1 MPQTTGFSASGGRL
15 RRTKQMTRDFICS
28 LMIIFVMVMTPGCV
42 PLVVGVAA
50 GGGAVAYAKGVLQKN
65 FDNSVSDLHKASLA
79 AVKNIKASVY
89 LDKIGRHSA
98 KIKFEFDDKEKG
110 EIVIK
115 ALTERTATLKI
126 RVGLLGDEI
135 RSQMVLNAI
144 QKQL

>member
-1 MPQTTGFSASGGRL
+1 MPKYFQ
-15 RRTKQMTRDFICS
+15 KS
-28 LMIIFVMVMTPGCV
+28 LLGLALIFPVMTTQGCV
-42 PLVVGVAA
+42 PLVVGAAA
-50 GGGAVAYAKGVLQKN
+50 GGGVVAYAKGDLHKN

-135 RSQMVLNAI
+135 RSQMVLNAL

>member
-1 MPQTTGFSASGGRL
+1 MRPTTQNLTFSFILTFLTMTAS
-15 RRTKQMTRDFICS
+15 
-28 LMIIFVMVMTPGCV
+28 GCV
-42 PLVVGVAA
+42 PLVVGAAA
-50 GGGAVAYAKGVLQKN
+50 GGGAVAYAKGDLHKN

-135 RSQMVLNAI
+135 RSQMVLNAL